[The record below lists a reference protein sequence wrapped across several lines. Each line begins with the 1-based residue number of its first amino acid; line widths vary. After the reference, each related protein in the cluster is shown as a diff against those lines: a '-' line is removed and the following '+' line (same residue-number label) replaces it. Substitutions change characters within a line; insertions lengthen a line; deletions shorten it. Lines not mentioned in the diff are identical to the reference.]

1 MNLKFT
7 FFSFFIVL
15 YSFSQTNIN
24 GIITSK
30 NIPLE
35 GASVYLNN
43 TTIGTITDE
52 KGAFELNFKEGN
64 YTLVVSFLGYKTYQK
79 SINTINQKKIEITIS
94 LEEDNEFLDE
104 VEIKKIVYDDEWKY
118 NLARFKQ
125 AFLGKT
131 KLASTCKILNEKD
144 LFFDF
149 NYKTNTLS
157 ATARK
162 PLKIKHNGLG
172 YLIEYDLINFEL
184 GSKTLF
190 FSGYAQ
196 YKNLRKS
203 IRKKWKKNRNIAY
216 NGSRMH
222 FLRSLLNKEL
232 KEDGFV
238 INKFRR
244 VANKERP
251 SEEKIRFA
259 RKYLKL
265 HGNRINYSR
274 KIEEPKTTLDS
285 AIVIANKARLP
296 KYRDYLYK
304 RDVPV
309 NEMISFQ
316 KTTPFLDFT
325 DYLMI
330 IYTKEPEEENYVQG
344 IFGKKRKQS
353 DVQTSHLVLLQG
365 KSEIDKIGI
374 MINPNAVFNEGYWS
388 FESFAN
394 MLPLNYQPSKK

>member
-1 MNLKFT
+1 
-7 FFSFFIVL
+7 
-15 YSFSQTNIN
+15 
-24 GIITSK
+24 
-30 NIPLE
+30 
-35 GASVYLNN
+35 
-43 TTIGTITDE
+43 
-52 KGAFELNFKEGN
+52 
-64 YTLVVSFLGYKTYQK
+64 
-79 SINTINQKKIEITIS
+79 
-94 LEEDNEFLDE
+94 
-104 VEIKKIVYDDEWKY
+104 
-118 NLARFKQ
+118 
-125 AFLGKT
+125 
-131 KLASTCKILNEKD
+131 
-144 LFFDF
+144 
-149 NYKTNTLS
+149 
-157 ATARK
+157 
-162 PLKIKHNGLG
+162 
-172 YLIEYDLINFEL
+172 
-184 GSKTLF
+184 
-190 FSGYAQ
+190 
-196 YKNLRKS
+196 
-203 IRKKWKKNRNIAY
+203 
-216 NGSRMH
+216 MH

-232 KEDGFV
+232 KKDGFV

-259 RKYLKL
+259 REYLKL

-304 RDVPV
+304 RDVPI

-365 KSEIDKIGI
+365 KSEIDKMGI
-374 MINPNAVFNEGYWS
+374 MIDPNAVFNEGYWS